1 MYSLCIFALV
11 WLVNYLKQHWW
22 RRTGWAL
29 CYVSIMFYLHL
40 IQSHSFFSERNVYY
54 NSHDYFSFCAVVGE
68 CGTEQVQW
76 LCARVYHCQ
85 VIGSS
90 AQVSNITAALCNIL
104 SCVFFF
110 LANFF
115 FRLPVSLGGGLS
127 QEQLLES
134 LLSVPVNDALLHLP
148 LSQLPFHSVIVRM
161 KTIGNHFNF
170 YSLFPT

>member
-1 MYSLCIFALV
+1 M
-11 WLVNYLKQHWW
+11 
-22 RRTGWAL
+22 WAL
-29 CYVSIMFYLHL
+29 CSISTSYNHIASSVKRMY
-40 IQSHSFFSERNVYY
+40 IPISMIISHSVQSLVNVVL
-54 NSHDYFSFCAVVGE
+54 NECSDCVPESIIAKLLEAVLKSVTSPQHCAIFC
-68 CGTEQVQW
+68 
-76 LCARVYHCQ
+76 H
-85 VIGSS
+85 
-90 AQVSNITAALCNIL
+90 
-104 SCVFFF
+104 VFFF
-110 LANFF
+110 LANFY